1 MINLNLKEIH
11 DGVFRTSYRGIPI
24 QKFPFDYVIYQMI
37 MNEIKP
43 DLIIE
48 IGTCYGGSALYFA
61 DLMDALNIVG
71 GEIHTIDIIDLETRK
86 NTFNGNFPNLSTNE
100 NYPTI
105 IHSNPRIKQF
115 TNGFMD
121 YDLDNT
127 KGFKTILVIDDGSH
141 IQEEVLESLNKFKDI
156 VSVGSYFIIEDSNIL
171 DLTFLSPEVLQPM
184 NGGPLNA
191 IATFLN
197 SSNNFTI
204 DLHWCDMFGINST
217 FNTYGYLKKYK

>member
-11 DGVFRTSYRGIPI
+11 DGVFRTSYRGVPM

-37 MNEIKP
+37 MSELKP

-61 DLMDALNIVG
+61 DLMDTLNIVG
-71 GEIHTIDIIDLETRK
+71 GEVHTIDIVDLEIRK
-86 NTFNGNFPNLSTNE
+86 ETFNGNFPNLKTDE
-100 NYPTI
+100 NYPNI
-105 IHSNPRIKQF
+105 VYSNPRIKRF
-115 TNGFMD
+115 TDGFMN

-127 KGFKTILVIDDGSH
+127 KGFKKILVIDDGSH
-141 IQEEVLESLNKFKDI
+141 IQEEVLDSLNKFKDI
-156 VSVGSYFIIEDSNIL
+156 VSIGSYFIVEDGNCLDIPLSYEIL
-171 DLTFLSPEVLQPM
+171 EPM
-184 NGGPLNA
+184 HGGPLNA

-197 SSNNFTI
+197 TSNGFTI